1 MFPITNSVPSRNP
14 AIVTWTLIAIN
25 CAVFLFQVS
34 LGPRGLEEFVN
45 EYALIPARYFAPV
58 VYGYGQLGPGDFL
71 PFLTMTF
78 LHGGWLHLILNMW
91 TLYLFGRTVED
102 RLGPARYLAFYLACG
117 LLAAATHAAFNP
129 TSVVP
134 ALGASGAIAGIMGCF
149 IRMFP
154 RAQIIVLL
162 PILFLPLFFE
172 LPAFVFMG
180 LWFLLQV
187 LQGAADL
194 ITSSSGAGV
203 AWWAHV
209 GGFIAGLALGP
220 LLTRPQQRYRTYYG
234 DEGLLGY
241 NAQGY

>member
-14 AIVTWTLIAIN
+14 AVVTWTLIALN

-34 LGPRGLEEFVN
+34 LGPLGLEQFVN
-45 EYALIPARYFAPV
+45 EYALVPARYFAPV
-58 VYGYGQLGPGDFL
+58 ASGYGGLGPGDFV
-71 PFLTMTF
+71 PFLTMMF

-102 RLGPARYLAFYLACG
+102 RLGPGRYLAFYLACG
-117 LLAAATHAAFNP
+117 VLAAATHALFNP

-149 IRMFP
+149 LRMFP
-154 RAQIIVLL
+154 RAQIIVLV
-162 PILFLPLFFE
+162 PIIFLPLFFE
-172 LPAFVFMG
+172 LPAYVFIG

-187 LQGAADL
+187 LQGTADL

-203 AWWAHV
+203 AWWAHI
-209 GGFIAGLALGP
+209 GGFTAGLALGP
-220 LLTRPQQRYRTYYG
+220 LLARPPQRYRTYYG
-234 DEGLLGY
+234 DEGVLGY
-241 NAQGY
+241 NAQGF

>member
-14 AIVTWTLIAIN
+14 AVVTWTLIALN
-25 CAVFLFQVS
+25 CVVFLFQVR
-34 LGPRGLEEFVN
+34 LGPRGLEQFLN
-45 EYALIPARYFAPV
+45 EYALIPARYFAPIA
-58 VYGYGQLGPGDFL
+58 YGYADLAPSDFL
-71 PFLTMTF
+71 PFLTMMF

-102 RLGPARYLAFYLACG
+102 RLGSARYLPFYLACG
-117 LLAAATHAAFNP
+117 GLAGVTHAVFNP
-129 TSVVP
+129 VSTAP

-154 RAQIIVLL
+154 RAQIIVLV
-162 PILFLPLFFE
+162 PVLFLPFFFE
-172 LPAFVFMG
+172 LPAFVFIG

-187 LQGAADL
+187 LQGAAEL
-194 ITSSSGAGV
+194 VASSSGAGV

-220 LLTRPQQRYRTYYG
+220 LLARPQQRYRTYYG
-234 DEGLLGY
+234 DEGVLGF
-241 NAQGY
+241 NVRGY